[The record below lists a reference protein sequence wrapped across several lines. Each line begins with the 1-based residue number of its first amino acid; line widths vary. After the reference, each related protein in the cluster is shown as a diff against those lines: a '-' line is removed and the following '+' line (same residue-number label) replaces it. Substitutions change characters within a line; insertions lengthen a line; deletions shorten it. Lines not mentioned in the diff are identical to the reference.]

1 MSVVRWGIVGPGRIA
16 DRFASDLRRVAN
28 ARLVAVAS
36 RSLATAESFV
46 ARHGAGRAYAGYQPL
61 FDDEEVDAVYIA
73 TPHTLHA
80 RQSRAAIAAG
90 KAVLCE
96 KPLTVSPDECRD
108 LQRYARREGRS
119 VADIA
124 TTFGV
129 SEIMV
134 RRALA
139 LGNLL
144 PAIRKARE
152 WIDAGRIG
160 RVRHIRA
167 DFGYPLPYEP
177 RGREYDSAL
186 AGGCLLDMGIYPVA
200 LAQLVFGEQPA
211 RLEVLHH
218 LAPNGVDDDVVAL
231 CGYDDRTAILAAS
244 FRCKLPNCAY
254 LVGEEGYIAIPD
266 FWRADSCHLY
276 ELDERKDSFQDDRQG
291 TGFEFEID
299 AVSADIL
306 AGRLESATVT
316 AADSLAFQLHMAR
329 IKAQFGP

>member
-1 MSVVRWGIVGPGRIA
+1 MSVVRWGIIGPGRIA
-16 DRFASDLRRVAN
+16 ERFASDLRRVPN
-28 ARLVAVAS
+28 ARLVAVTS
-36 RSLATAESFV
+36 RSLATAEAFV
-46 ARHGAGRAYAGYQPL
+46 ARHGAGRAYDGYQQL
-61 FDDEEVDAVYIA
+61 LDDEDVDAVYIA

-80 RQSRAAIAAG
+80 CQSRAAIAAG

-108 LQRYARREGRS
+108 LQHYARSERRYLVEGMW
-119 VADIA
+119 
-124 TTFGV
+124 TWF
-129 SEIMV
+129 
-134 RRALA
+134 
-139 LGNLL
+139 L

-152 WIDAGRIG
+152 WIDTGRIG

-167 DFGYPLPYEP
+167 DFGYPLPYDP

-200 LAQLVFGEQPA
+200 LAQLVFGEPPA

-231 CGYDDRTAILAAS
+231 CGYDDRTAILATS

-291 TGFEFEID
+291 SGFEFEID

>member
-16 DRFASDLRRVAN
+16 ERFASDLRWVPN

-36 RSLATAESFV
+36 RSLATAEAFV
-46 ARHGAGRAYAGYQPL
+46 ARHGAGRAHAGYQQL
-61 FDDEEVDAVYIA
+61 FDDEGVDAVYIA

-80 RQSRAAIAAG
+80 SQSRAAIAAG

-108 LQRYARREGRS
+108 LQHYARSERRYLVEGMW
-119 VADIA
+119 
-124 TTFGV
+124 TWF
-129 SEIMV
+129 
-134 RRALA
+134 
-139 LGNLL
+139 L

-167 DFGYPLPYEP
+167 DFGYPLPYDP

-200 LAQLVFGEQPA
+200 LARLVFGEQPA

-231 CGYDDRTAILAAS
+231 CGYDDRTATLAAS

-276 ELDERKDSFQDDRQG
+276 ELDERKDSFRDDRQG
-291 TGFEFEID
+291 SGFEFEIA

>member
-16 DRFASDLRRVAN
+16 ERFASDLRWVPH

-80 RQSRAAIAAG
+80 SQSRAAIAAG

-96 KPLTVSPDECRD
+96 KPLTVGPDACRD
-108 LQRYARREGRS
+108 LQQYARSEQRYLMEGMW
-119 VADIA
+119 
-124 TTFGV
+124 TWF
-129 SEIMV
+129 
-134 RRALA
+134 
-139 LGNLL
+139 L
-144 PAIRKARE
+144 PAIRKAKE
-152 WIDAGRIG
+152 WIEAGRIG

-167 DFGYPLPYEP
+167 DFGYPLPYDP
-177 RGREYDSAL
+177 RGREYNSAL

-211 RLEVLHH
+211 QLEVLHH

-231 CGYDDRTAILAAS
+231 CGYGDRTATLAAS

-254 LVGEEGYIAIPD
+254 LVGEAGYIEIPD

-276 ELDERKDSFQDDRQG
+276 ELDEKMDSFRDGRQG

-299 AVSADIL
+299 AASADIL

-329 IKAQFGP
+329 IKAQFGT